1 MAEKVTYDIPN
12 IHQVIKLLANVYSD
26 PRDALAEFLINSL
39 DASAEN
45 IEIVVDKGKINR
57 VFIKDDGIG
66 MDDKDMYRV
75 VKNVGNSF
83 KVKPDELRK
92 RKINFDEVIGH
103 MGIGILGY
111 QSFCKKAVFVSRS
124 QEAPEKL
131 WKMTLETD
139 KEDVTIEEASS
150 EEGNLLLS
158 DKNGT
163 TVILYEVDNDIMKL
177 FSFPSLKQY
186 LEKI

>member
-1 MAEKVTYDIPN
+1 
-12 IHQVIKLLANVYSD
+12 
-26 PRDALAEFLINSL
+26 
-39 DASAEN
+39 
-45 IEIVVDKGKINR
+45 
-57 VFIKDDGIG
+57 
-66 MDDKDMYRV
+66 
-75 VKNVGNSF
+75 
-83 KVKPDELRK
+83 
-92 RKINFDEVIGH
+92 
-103 MGIGILGY
+103 
-111 QSFCKKAVFVSRS
+111 VFVSRS

-177 FSFPSLKQY
+177 FLFHL
-186 LEKI
+186 